1 MVIMINYC
9 IIMIIMKTIILN
21 IVIMIIICVEFTILN
36 SSKEPLNDLL
46 AELLQPVVDGERIP
60 ETGTLVV
67 ALAVDN
73 SLFRF

>member
-1 MVIMINYC
+1 MINYC
-9 IIMIIMKTIILN
+9 VIMISMKTIILN
-21 IVIMIIICVEFTILN
+21 IVIMIICMEFTILN
-36 SSKEPLNDLL
+36 ASKEPLNDLL
-46 AELLQPVVDGERIP
+46 AEFLHPVVDGERIP

>member
-1 MVIMINYC
+1 MINYC
-9 IIMIIMKTIILN
+9 AIIVN
-21 IVIMIIICVEFTILN
+21 IVIMIMIIHMEFTILN
-36 SSKEPLNDLL
+36 ASQEPLNDLL
-46 AELLQPVVDGERIP
+46 AELLQPVVNGQRIP

>member
-1 MVIMINYC
+1 
-9 IIMIIMKTIILN
+9 MKTIILN
-21 IVIMIIICVEFTILN
+21 KVIMKTICMEITILN
-36 SSKEPLNDLL
+36 ASQEPLNDLL
-46 AELLQPVVDGERIP
+46 AELLQPVVNGQRIP

>member
-1 MVIMINYC
+1 MINYC

-21 IVIMIIICVEFTILN
+21 IVIMIICMEFTILN
-36 SSKEPLNDLL
+36 SSKESFNDLL
-46 AELLQPVVDGERIP
+46 AELLQPVVNGERIP

>member
-1 MVIMINYC
+1 
-9 IIMIIMKTIILN
+9 MKTIILN
-21 IVIMIIICVEFTILN
+21 KVIMKTICMEITILN
-36 SSKEPLNDLL
+36 ASQEPLNDLL

-73 SLFRF
+73 SFFRF

>member
-1 MVIMINYC
+1 M
-9 IIMIIMKTIILN
+9 
-21 IVIMIIICVEFTILN
+21 IMIIIQMEITILN
-36 SSKEPLNDLL
+36 ASQEPFNDLL
-46 AELLQPVVDGERIP
+46 AQFFQPVVDGQRIP

>member
-1 MVIMINYC
+1 
-9 IIMIIMKTIILN
+9 MKTIILN
-21 IVIMIIICVEFTILN
+21 KVIMKTICMEITILN
-36 SSKEPLNDLL
+36 ASQEPLNDLL

>member
-1 MVIMINYC
+1 MNIVI
-9 IIMIIMKTIILN
+9 IIMIIHM
-21 IVIMIIICVEFTILN
+21 EFTILN
-36 SSKEPLNDLL
+36 ASQEPFNDLL
-46 AELLQPVVDGERIP
+46 AQLLQTVVNGERIP

>member
-1 MVIMINYC
+1 
-9 IIMIIMKTIILN
+9 MKTIILN
-21 IVIMIIICVEFTILN
+21 KVIMKTICMEITILN
-36 SSKEPLNDLL
+36 ASLEPLNDLL
-46 AELLQPVVDGERIP
+46 AELLQPVVDGQRIP